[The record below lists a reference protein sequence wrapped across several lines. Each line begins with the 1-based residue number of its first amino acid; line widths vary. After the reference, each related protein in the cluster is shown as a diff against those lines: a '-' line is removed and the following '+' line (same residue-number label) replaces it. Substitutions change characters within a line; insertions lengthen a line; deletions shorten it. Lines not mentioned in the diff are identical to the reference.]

1 MGNIEKYNESLS
13 SDERKANA
21 RKAGIASGK
30 KRAQRASWK
39 DKLDCILDN
48 QKLRKVLGE
57 NNTALMTEMLGDD
70 FTNDD
75 VILLQQAIK
84 AMQGDRL
91 SAEFIGE
98 YSGNKPAEK
107 QELEISES
115 RDRFAEVLDMWNKQR
130 DEV

>member
-21 RKAGIASGK
+21 RRAGIASGK
-30 KRAQRASWK
+30 KRAQRATWK

-48 QKLRKVLGE
+48 PKLRRVLGE
-57 NNTALMTEMLGDD
+57 NNTALMTEMLGED

-98 YSGNKPAEK
+98 YSCNKPAER

-115 RDRFAEVLDMWNKQR
+115 KDKFAEVLDMWNKRR